1 MVTTPMTIERK
12 TFFVLYMHA
21 AIKNIAKMP
30 AKPSFNIT
38 GVTNDNNKVGGK

>member
-1 MVTTPMTIERK
+1 MVTTPITIERK
-12 TFFVLYMHA
+12 TFFVLYMHT
-21 AIKNIAKMP
+21 AINNIAKMP

>member
-1 MVTTPMTIERK
+1 MTIERK

-21 AIKNIAKMP
+21 AIKNNAKMP
-30 AKPSFNIT
+30 ARPSFNIT